1 MAEKIY
7 VVETI
12 TSGAEGYP
20 YDEILSMGVCE
31 VDLEGG
37 EYDLVYDKV
46 IGMEPKHLGKDK
58 LDYAE
63 SKGFETPL
71 LYGGIPLGDAVRE
84 FRELVRGG
92 EATSYD
98 IRQEFSKYLT
108 NQPWDV
114 NFITTILP
122 SIMAHQPVSL
132 KCKRP
137 EQEPDIIVKAYR
149 RTFRDDPAQVGKR
162 RGAAELAKMA
172 SEMAIGLC
180 ARGKYRSEPQPEYA
194 ERPEEGGGGGRYGGR
209 DVHQRDEQ
217 DRNRQEYRA
226 QQAPAHVLD
235 QEHQYRED
243 HQAQAEEDPS
253 LLVAPVLVD
262 EAQAEQAEERR
273 EYGESHGDGH
283 ALVAGVHLPPVLLPR
298 LVRGAPG
305 RLLFTGDLGVALGAG
320 EGAVGN
326 DRSAS
331 WATSWHVLSPSVAS
345 PLRFPPCRR
354 DNASSSASHSSP
366 SPSHT
371 ILTERPPPVVRAD
384 RSMGGR
390 GGVAI

>member
-46 IGMEPKHLGKDK
+46 IGVEPKHLGKDK

-122 SIMAHQPVSL
+122 SIMA
-132 KCKRP
+132 
-137 EQEPDIIVKAYR
+137 
-149 RTFRDDPAQVGKR
+149 
-162 RGAAELAKMA
+162 
-172 SEMAIGLC
+172 
-180 ARGKYRSEPQPEYA
+180 
-194 ERPEEGGGGGRYGGR
+194 
-209 DVHQRDEQ
+209 
-217 DRNRQEYRA
+217 
-226 QQAPAHVLD
+226 
-235 QEHQYRED
+235 
-243 HQAQAEEDPS
+243 PS
-253 LLVAPVLVD
+253 
-262 EAQAEQAEERR
+262 
-273 EYGESHGDGH
+273 
-283 ALVAGVHLPPVLLPR
+283 
-298 LVRGAPG
+298 
-305 RLLFTGDLGVALGAG
+305 
-320 EGAVGN
+320 
-326 DRSAS
+326 
-331 WATSWHVLSPSVAS
+331 
-345 PLRFPPCRR
+345 
-354 DNASSSASHSSP
+354 
-366 SPSHT
+366 
-371 ILTERPPPVVRAD
+371 
-384 RSMGGR
+384 
-390 GGVAI
+390 